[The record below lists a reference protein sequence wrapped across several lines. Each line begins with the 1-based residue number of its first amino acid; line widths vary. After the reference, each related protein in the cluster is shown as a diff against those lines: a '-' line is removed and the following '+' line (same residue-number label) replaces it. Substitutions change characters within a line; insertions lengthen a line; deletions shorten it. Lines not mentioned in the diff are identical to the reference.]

1 MFLGNNIYCGCP
13 ILAFC
18 LWLLALIYFFYDS
31 GDIKIKEIPED
42 SYYWQQEKPRKNS
55 SEGSDDNS
63 KDNFWKKLVK
73 YVAITF
79 GVALIAVTGLIV
91 YSYVSTQHEFTLYQT
106 FRQDFQEYVEIT
118 RAASPGSY
126 SYSRYFTICENANL
140 WHQKVKDGEAVDI
153 FQKLL
158 VITEWAKDEEAQT
171 CYALLKVEVAK
182 LKDLPS

>member
-13 ILAFC
+13 VLAFF

-42 SYYWQQEKPRKNS
+42 SYYWHQEKPRKNS
-55 SEGSDDNS
+55 SDDSDDNS
-63 KDNFWKKLVK
+63 KGNFWKKLFK
-73 YVAITF
+73 YIAITF

-91 YSYVSTQHEFTLYQT
+91 YSYISTQHEFMLYKT
-106 FRQDFQEYVEIT
+106 FRQDLLEYIDIT
-118 RAASPGSY
+118 RAAPQGSY

-140 WHQKVKDGEAVDI
+140 WHKKIEEAEAVDI

-171 CYALLKVEVAK
+171 CYSLLKVEVAK
-182 LKDLPS
+182 LKNLQ